1 MTRTGLLI
9 VNTGN
14 GKGKTTA
21 ALGLA
26 VRATGQGMKVAVVQ
40 FIKGNQRTGEAKFF
54 DALESIDFFVMGNG
68 FVRRSKDP
76 EQACL
81 AARGAWDLA
90 CRLMNEGE
98 YDMVILDELTHSVKY
113 NFVTEDEVI
122 EGIAGRPKD
131 VHVVITGRGAG
142 PKLLELADLVSVIE
156 SPKHPYANGT
166 TAQRGIEF

>member
-1 MTRTGLLI
+1 MARTGLLI

-26 VRATGQGMKVAVVQ
+26 VRAIGQGMKVAVVQ

-54 DALESIDFFVMGNG
+54 DVLEGIDFFVMGNG

-90 CRLMNEGE
+90 CRLMSEGE
-98 YDMVILDELTHSVKY
+98 YDMVILDELTHSLKY
-113 NFVTEDEVI
+113 NFLSEEEVI
-122 EGIAGRPKD
+122 EGLKTRPD
-131 VHVVITGRGAG
+131 DLHVVITGRGAG
-142 PKLLELADLVSVIE
+142 ANLMELADLVSVIE
-156 SPKHPYANGT
+156 SPKHPYASGV